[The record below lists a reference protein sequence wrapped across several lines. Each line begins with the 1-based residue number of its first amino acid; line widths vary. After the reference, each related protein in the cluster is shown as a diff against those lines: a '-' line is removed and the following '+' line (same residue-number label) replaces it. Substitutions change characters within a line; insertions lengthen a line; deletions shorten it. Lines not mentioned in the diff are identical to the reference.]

1 MINGAELLRGV
12 DYVNREKNVSR
23 EVIFSAIEKAIR
35 LAIHKHYDDEDET
48 NIDVAIDRNS
58 GEVTARRGEETLDIE
73 SLGRIA
79 AQAAKQMIIQLLKE
93 EESTAVFNEYYAQKG
108 DLITGMVRRFD
119 GGAATVSIGKTEA
132 LLPRGEQI
140 PGETHHVDERVKAVI
155 LDVRKQGHRVRIILS
170 RTHADFVRRLFE
182 QEIPEISD
190 RTIEIKAIAREAGY
204 RTKVAVSS
212 IDMKVDCVGACVGVR
227 GSRIK
232 NIVDELGGERID
244 IVRWNDSLQVL
255 IPNALQPATI
265 EEVFL
270 YPRLGRAIVLVKE
283 DQLSLAI
290 GRRGQNVRL
299 ASKLVGW
306 DIEIMTHDELNES
319 IDRAVGW
326 FSVIPN
332 VSEELVEAFIEEGF
346 LSYDDLTFLEPAQLA
361 ELAGVTEEQA
371 EEIILFAEEAA
382 ERVEEETK
390 AAKAEEAARPAPA
403 PVARPTAAERAE
415 ALLGPAVADETAAP
429 AEPKLT
435 AEQLFGPEPT
445 EPPPAPEEAPVSAAQ
460 VFGEEPAPAPSA
472 DTPTVTPATGE

>member
-35 LAIHKHYDDEDET
+35 LAIHKHYDDEDDT
-48 NIDVAIDRNS
+48 NIDVAIDRAS
-58 GEVTARRGEETLDIE
+58 GEIAARRGEEMLDIE

-93 EESTAVFNEYYAQKG
+93 EESNAVFNEYSAQKG

-119 GGAATVSIGKTEA
+119 GGAATVSIGKAEA

-182 QEIPEISD
+182 MEIPEISD

-371 EEIILFAEEAA
+371 EEMILFAEEAA

-415 ALLGPAVADETAAP
+415 ALLGPATPDETAAP

-445 EPPPAPEEAPVSAAQ
+445 EAPAPEEPPVSAAQ
-460 VFGEEPAPAPSA
+460 VLGEESAPAPSA
-472 DTPTVTPATGE
+472 DTPTITPAPSE

>member
-1 MINGAELLRGV
+1 M
-12 DYVNREKNVSR
+12 
-23 EVIFSAIEKAIR
+23 
-35 LAIHKHYDDEDET
+35 
-48 NIDVAIDRNS
+48 
-58 GEVTARRGEETLDIE
+58 
-73 SLGRIA
+73 
-79 AQAAKQMIIQLLKE
+79 
-93 EESTAVFNEYYAQKG
+93 
-108 DLITGMVRRFD
+108 
-119 GGAATVSIGKTEA
+119 
-132 LLPRGEQI
+132 
-140 PGETHHVDERVKAVI
+140 
-155 LDVRKQGHRVRIILS
+155 
-170 RTHADFVRRLFE
+170 
-182 QEIPEISD
+182 
-190 RTIEIKAIAREAGY
+190 
-204 RTKVAVSS
+204 
-212 IDMKVDCVGACVGVR
+212 
-227 GSRIK
+227 
-232 NIVDELGGERID
+232 
-244 IVRWNDSLQVL
+244 
-255 IPNALQPATI
+255 
-265 EEVFL
+265 
-270 YPRLGRAIVLVKE
+270 
-283 DQLSLAI
+283 
-290 GRRGQNVRL
+290 